1 MIIALD
7 PKNFKV
13 LTGEINKH
21 IGNTEDMLKN
31 CKLFNSS
38 LEAVKEGYLPITLGV
53 SIRTLFTNKVVEFER
68 DCYVKMVSDVFN
80 KHQDLDLYTL
90 ISKIGE
96 TTFDCFKRGFNVGMF
111 MIEYSFLDVIG
122 MYHEGGSDEVI
133 FLAHVLIA
141 DEGLPEL
148 EKNLKEGIRVVN
160 IGDMSYANDNPALLE
175 TLVEVKDNECS
186 EGI

>member
-38 LEAVKEGYLPITLGV
+38 LEALKEGYLPVTLGV
-53 SIRTLFTNKVVEFER
+53 SIRTLFTNKVVEFEK
-68 DCYVKMVSDVFN
+68 DNYVKTASDVFDDRY
-80 KHQDLDLYTL
+80 DLDLYNL
-90 ISKIGE
+90 IEKIGKI
-96 TTFDCFKRGFNVGMF
+96 TFGCFKHSFKVGMF
-111 MIEYSFLDVIG
+111 MLEYSFLDVIG
-122 MYHEGGSDEVI
+122 LYHEEGSDEVI

-160 IGDMSYANDNPALLE
+160 ISDMSYANDNPALLE